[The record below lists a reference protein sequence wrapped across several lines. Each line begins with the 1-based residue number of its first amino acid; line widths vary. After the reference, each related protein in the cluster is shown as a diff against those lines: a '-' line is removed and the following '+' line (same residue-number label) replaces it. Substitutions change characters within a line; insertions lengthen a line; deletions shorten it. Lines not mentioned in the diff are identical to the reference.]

1 MLLLIGH
8 WFENREAAALGV
20 TSTEVDFAV
29 RSLLDELR
37 PLSAY

>member
-8 WFENREAAALGV
+8 WFENRETAALGV
-20 TSTEVDFAV
+20 ATNEVDFAV
-29 RSLLDELR
+29 RELLDTIR